1 MSTRAHIVKKLKDGK
16 YIGIY
21 HHNDGYPEYLGELL
35 LTYYDTEDK
44 LDKLISL
51 GDISFAGPIPEDD
64 PKLWNRHIDL
74 TTGQPDYRSDKCRTY
89 KGRGESDCDAR
100 VGDLEDFIGEDFT
113 YVFEDGKWTC
123 YNWDEFMGDLAG
135 EVAEINSIN

>member
-1 MSTRAHIVKKLKDGK
+1 MSTRAHIVKKLNNGK

-21 HHNDGYPEYLGELL
+21 HHSDGYPEYLGELL
-35 LTYYDTEDK
+35 LTYYDTEEK

-64 PKLWNRHIDL
+64 PKLWDRHIDFA
-74 TTGQPDYRSDKCRTY
+74 TGRPDYESDKCRTY
-89 KGRGESDCDAR
+89 KGRGESGCDAR
-100 VGDLEDFIGEDFT
+100 IGDLSDFIGEDFT
-113 YVFEDGKWTC
+113 YVFEDGKWTF

>member
-16 YIGIY
+16 YVGIY
-21 HHNDGYPEYLGELL
+21 HHSDGYPEYLGELL
-35 LTYYDTEDK
+35 LNYYDTEDK

-51 GDISFAGPIPEDD
+51 GDMSFAGPIPEDD
-64 PKLWNRHIDL
+64 PKLWDR
-74 TTGQPDYRSDKCRTY
+74 QFDYKSDKCRTY
-89 KGRGESDCDAR
+89 KGRGESGCDAR

-113 YVFEDGKWTC
+113 YVFEDGKWTF
-123 YNWDEFMGDLAG
+123 YNWGEFMGDLAE

>member
-1 MSTRAHIVKKLKDGK
+1 MSTRAHIVKKLKNGK

-21 HHNDGYPEYLGELL
+21 HHSDGYPEYLGELL
-35 LTYYDTEDK
+35 LNYYDTEDK

-64 PKLWNRHIDL
+64 PKLWDRQL
-74 TTGQPDYRSDKCRTY
+74 DYRSDKCRTY
-89 KGRGESDCDAR
+89 KGRGESGCDAR
-100 VGDLEDFIGEDFT
+100 VGDLSDFIGEDFT
-113 YVFEDGKWTC
+113 YVFEDGKWTF